1 MCPFTLLVH
10 SAIRAKHVPP
20 LVLSRQVSPFLHL
33 FWLLYLSAIALPQ
46 KVGKDPYQNDN
57 HIQDVPDAGE
67 VLKLVDT
74 QLQNLLH
81 HVVEDEDTEDN
92 FTGNNEEVPCADISY
107 KLDCPDLPGGNGTT
121 SGWKLNH

>member
-1 MCPFTLLVH
+1 MC
-10 SAIRAKHVPP
+10 KHP
-20 LVLSRQVSPFLHL
+20 H
-33 FWLLYLSAIALPQ
+33 
-46 KVGKDPYQNDN
+46 QNDN

-81 HVVEDEDTEDN
+81 HIVEDEDTEDN
-92 FTGNNEEVPCADISY
+92 FTGNNEEVPCTDISY
-107 KLDCPDLPGGNGTT
+107 KLDCPDLPGGDGTT